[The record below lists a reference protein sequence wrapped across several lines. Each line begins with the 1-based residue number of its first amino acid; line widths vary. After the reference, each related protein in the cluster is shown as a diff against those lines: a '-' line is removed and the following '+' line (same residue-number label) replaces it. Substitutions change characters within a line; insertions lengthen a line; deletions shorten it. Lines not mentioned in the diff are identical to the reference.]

1 MKQKQSSRRR
11 RSSTKSVLRLP
22 DLEHPK
28 TAVYLQTGQDQL
40 ARNVRDEVSSYSDRF
55 GETPRAAYS
64 ALVGIP
70 ARYALERH
78 QWSEAAALQIR
89 KVPMPL
95 YEAETYFA
103 RAIGC
108 ARTGDLAG
116 ARSNADKLAELRD
129 RLPQGNQG
137 WEGNADLVEVQH
149 LHGWPTRKS
158 ATRTPSS

>member
-1 MKQKQSSRRR
+1 MPVRITGTSDLIVAALSDHGSVAQRSPVMKQKQSSRRR

-116 ARSNADKLAELRD
+116 A
-129 RLPQGNQG
+129 
-137 WEGNADLVEVQH
+137 VQC
-149 LHGWPTRKS
+149 
-158 ATRTPSS
+158 